1 MMIFELTIQESRNS
15 VMGTTSFRA
24 RLVELREVAR
34 DGANRLM
41 APHVENEWAH
51 DRVISDLEMRDA
63 RYFDIERIVR
73 EQARVLADK
82 LVEQVVREQFRDTVR
97 LHGG

>member
-1 MMIFELTIQESRNS
+1 MIFELTIQEDREPF
-15 VMGTTSFRA
+15 MGATRFRA

-34 DGANRLM
+34 DGAKRLV
-41 APHVENEWAH
+41 APNAENQWGI
-51 DRVISDLEMRDA
+51 DRCISDLEMHDA